1 MSTASTARSRARS
14 RAWLRILVLLLAL
27 LVPGAHAQA
36 HAEPVMAGASGEI
49 AEYDV
54 LDTAVRPPA
63 RTDRRGATVR
73 PSPAPP
79 PKPAPGVVPAC
90 PAHPAPS
97 GPPPGPHLLRT
108 VVLRC

>member
-1 MSTASTARSRARS
+1 MSTARSRVRS
-14 RAWLRILVLLLAL
+14 RAWLRVLVLLLAL

-36 HAEPVMAGASGEI
+36 HALPVAAGVVGEV

-63 RTDRRGATVR
+63 RADRRSTVR
-73 PSPAPP
+73 LRPGPVPQ
-79 PKPAPGVVPAC
+79 PAPGVPAC
-90 PAHPAPS
+90 PARSVPPRAPYV
-97 GPPPGPHLLRT
+97 PYILRT